1 MRLAHGYEQTEVYR
15 FFTPLY
21 RTLDPAEIPQQQ
33 KRDFYAFI
41 NEAGDLINEGSVASV
56 PFLQQLSAELPE
68 KKNPIYRLRTNWG
81 VYLGFASS
89 TESRTYIGV
98 RLLGSAS
105 LKGIGHM
112 EVAEVSAWKYDE
124 AEISMVDDAQPFID
138 LLRFERNR
146 TSARRFGTTSTA
158 DAISDLV
165 VCESHFAA
173 GSTPVILVGEWDPA
187 AAEVRRPIRL

>member
-1 MRLAHGYEQTEVYR
+1 
-15 FFTPLY
+15 
-21 RTLDPAEIPQQQ
+21 
-33 KRDFYAFI
+33 
-41 NEAGDLINEGSVASV
+41 
-56 PFLQQLSAELPE
+56 
-68 KKNPIYRLRTNWG
+68 
-81 VYLGFASS
+81 
-89 TESRTYIGV
+89 
-98 RLLGSAS
+98 
-105 LKGIGHM
+105 M

-187 AAEVRRPIRL
+187 AAEVRRPIRLLGEDMERYGLATPLTAERVESQSMAYKKLYGKLSKMETLPTFSITALRDNANFSGFIIGEGVERL